1 MLKKTNP
8 NLFVIGNGESRSN
21 VDLHRLQ
28 IYGKVYGCNALYRD
42 FTPDGLISCDWK
54 MQHEIH
60 SSGYC
65 SKNKC
70 YFRSWKRLPSE
81 FYDMMMM
88 TSLSEDIT
96 KELNKQLSETG
107 LPTMEHYI
115 HQNEKGN
122 KKECVVQGINAEQ
135 VAYTLEMMIKKY
147 KMNSQDVKEKLGE
160 PGLFIN
166 WVEKEDKIEDLDQ
179 FFDGEHQGWASG
191 PTAVRVA
198 IEENPGIASSNV
210 YMLGFDMKT
219 GGNVNNIYKDT
230 NCYISKDCKF
240 VGPYNWIKQ
249 HLKNFE
255 NPNYSHIKFYRVIDD
270 NSEIEEWKSCDNVKN
285 ISYSNMEEL
294 INKSI

>member
-96 KELNKQLSETG
+96 KELIRNRFTYYGTLYSSE
-107 LPTMEHYI
+107 
-115 HQNEKGN
+115 
-122 KKECVVQGINAEQ
+122 
-135 VAYTLEMMIKKY
+135 
-147 KMNSQDVKEKLGE
+147 
-160 PGLFIN
+160 
-166 WVEKEDKIEDLDQ
+166 
-179 FFDGEHQGWASG
+179 
-191 PTAVRVA
+191 
-198 IEENPGIASSNV
+198 
-210 YMLGFDMKT
+210 
-219 GGNVNNIYKDT
+219 
-230 NCYISKDCKF
+230 
-240 VGPYNWIKQ
+240 
-249 HLKNFE
+249 
-255 NPNYSHIKFYRVIDD
+255 
-270 NSEIEEWKSCDNVKN
+270 
-285 ISYSNMEEL
+285 
-294 INKSI
+294 